1 VRWVS
6 GFFIGSQASIVRAD
20 PSLSTQGRSR
30 SMIFT
35 NPMFWLAVMVIGVIA
50 LFIASKMGV
59 LNSTAVAVAVS
70 LLISVAYFN
79 LVDHYLM
86 DMQGLDYWYM
96 FRK

>member
-1 VRWVS
+1 
-6 GFFIGSQASIVRAD
+6 
-20 PSLSTQGRSR
+20 
-30 SMIFT
+30 MIFT
-35 NPMFWLAVMVIGVIA
+35 NPLFWLAVLVIGVIA
-50 LFIASKMGV
+50 LFIAGKMGV
-59 LNSTAVAVAVS
+59 LNSTAVAIAVS